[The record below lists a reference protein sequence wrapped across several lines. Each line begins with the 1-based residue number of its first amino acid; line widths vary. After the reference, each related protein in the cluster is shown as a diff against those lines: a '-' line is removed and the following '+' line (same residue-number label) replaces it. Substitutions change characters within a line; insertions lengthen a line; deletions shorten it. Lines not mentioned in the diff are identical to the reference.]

1 MGWQKPLLMR
11 STELQQWVQ
20 RWLENPE
27 KDQQLVVD
35 DGVLWLQQRGGQLFA
50 LSGLTVNAPL
60 DEAFLERAL
69 QLSAPALRFFGRDAA
84 ALASQENHLL
94 LMLRLRETHADA
106 VCEQLES
113 LLNQRDAWQSM
124 LQQQRNKAAT
134 HGAVPLHS
142 LAFLPR
148 GNHG

>member
-1 MGWQKPLLMR
+1 M
-11 STELQQWVQ
+11 QQWVQ
-20 RWLENPE
+20 RWLEHPDD
-27 KDQQLVVD
+27 DQHFVVD
-35 DGVLWLQQRGGQLFA
+35 GGSLWLQQRGEHLFA
-50 LSGLTVNAPL
+50 LTGLTVNVSL

-94 LMLRLRETHADA
+94 LILRLREINADS

-113 LLNQRDAWQSM
+113 LLNQRDVWQSM
-124 LQQQRNKAAT
+124 LQQQRNKAVT

>member
-1 MGWQKPLLMR
+1 MR
-11 STELQQWVQ
+11 STDLQQWVQ
-20 RWLENPE
+20 RWLDNPQE
-27 KDQQLVVD
+27 DQHLVVD
-35 DGVLWLQQRGGQLFA
+35 DGSLWLQQRGGQLFA
-50 LSGLTVNAPL
+50 LCGLAVNAPL

-84 ALASQENHLL
+84 ALAAQENHLL
-94 LMLRLRETHADA
+94 LIVRLRETHADL
-106 VCEQLES
+106 VCKQLES
-113 LLNQRDAWQSM
+113 LLNQRDVWQSM
-124 LQQQRNKAAT
+124 LQQQRNKAAI

>member
-1 MGWQKPLLMR
+1 M
-11 STELQQWVQ
+11 
-20 RWLENPE
+20 
-27 KDQQLVVD
+27 VD
-35 DGVLWLQQRGGQLFA
+35 HGSLWLQQRGGQLFA
-50 LSGLTVNAPL
+50 LTGLTVNALL

-69 QLSAPALRFFGRDAA
+69 QLSAPALRFFGRDAV
-84 ALASQENHLL
+84 ALASQDNHLL
-94 LMLRLRETHADA
+94 LILRLREINADS

-113 LLNQRDAWQSM
+113 LLNQRDVWQSM
-124 LQQQRNKAAT
+124 LQLHRNKAAT